1 MTEDKRQAAINR
13 GARAQALLND
23 ELLQEAFVKL
33 EADYIKAWRE
43 SAPRDDGAREK
54 LWLAVNIVGKVREHL
69 VIAMTG
75 GNLAQREIN
84 DLVAREQRRKVFG
97 VV

>member
-33 EADYIKAWRE
+33 EADYIKA
-43 SAPRDDGAREK
+43 
-54 LWLAVNIVGKVREHL
+54 
-69 VIAMTG
+69 
-75 GNLAQREIN
+75 
-84 DLVAREQRRKVFG
+84 
-97 VV
+97 